1 MTGAEEV
8 LHSPEY
14 SGQCLSA
21 AEPSEL
27 ADLWQLNFRKCLSE
41 VGDTDV
47 DQVFPMLIINRA
59 ESATIRTMPRKRSYI
74 QIIEYF

>member
-47 DQVFPMLIINRA
+47 DQVLPMLIMKRA
-59 ESATIRTMPRKRSYI
+59 ESATIETMPARIKI
-74 QIIEYF
+74 NCIL